1 MSKEVIEKYKP
12 SILIV
17 DDVSANRFALRQ
29 LLKAIDADLIEAS
42 SGEEALC
49 KAIEL
54 NNLALILLDVQMPTM
69 DGYETA
75 ELLREEEQTLHI
87 PIIFVT
93 AVHRGE
99 AHILKG
105 YSSGAIDY
113 LTKPI
118 QSEILTAKTSLFL
131 ELWRLRYGLEQ
142 EISNRNKLEDKN
154 RFLADHDVLT
164 GLPNRR
170 RLFFEIERAVSRS
183 DREKQEFA
191 LLFIDLDGFK
201 SVNDTLGHKIGDAV
215 LINIAERFNELVRKT
230 DTVARFGGDE
240 FVILLTDIRDSQFLT
255 SRIME
260 VLHTARDPIIIGKEE
275 IVLSVSIG
283 VCVYPHQI
291 DDPDKLVDYA
301 DIAMYK
307 SKELGKNTFS
317 FFSSDMDQAAHRRL
331 AVEKQLRNASKR
343 NEFSVYFQP
352 VVNCN
357 TGVPIGAEAL
367 LRWDNKKLGIVPPDC
382 FIPIAES
389 IGLIHELGAWIFE
402 QSIEEMSQINSRLH
416 AFPLTLKVA
425 INAST
430 LQFKNSLWF
439 KTVKEAIENN
449 KIAPE
454 NVEIEITESLLL
466 EDSTEINNQLSALRA
481 LGISLSVDDFGTG
494 YSALSYLKRCPIN
507 TVKIDR
513 SFVKGIPDDKDDM
526 VLIHAIIAMAHG
538 LGLVVIAEGIETRA
552 QWDFLKSENCDFAQ
566 GYFFSKPL
574 PAGKLELWLIKQ
586 CNTKLR

>member
-1 MSKEVIEKYKP
+1 MSKIVDDKFKP
-12 SILIV
+12 TLLIV
-17 DDVSANRFALRQ
+17 DDVAANRFALRQ

-42 SGEEALC
+42 SGEEALL

-54 NNLALILLDVQMPTM
+54 NNLALILLDVQMPIM
-69 DGYETA
+69 NGYETA

-93 AVHRGE
+93 AVHRDE
-99 AHILKG
+99 QHILKG

-113 LTKPI
+113 ITKPI
-118 QSEILTAKTSLFL
+118 QPNILAAKISLFM

-142 EISNRNKLEDKN
+142 EIVNRNKLEDKN

-170 RLFFEIERAVSRS
+170 RLFFEIERATARS
-183 DREKQEFA
+183 DRDGHEFA

-201 SVNDTLGHKIGDAV
+201 LVNDTLGHKIGDAV
-215 LINIAERFNELVRKT
+215 LIKIANRFTELVRKT

-240 FVILLTDIRDSQFLT
+240 FVILLTDIRDSQFLI
-255 SRIME
+255 SRIIE
-260 VLHTARDPIIIGKEE
+260 VLDITRQPILIESEE
-275 IVLSVSIG
+275 VILSASIG
-283 VCVYPHQI
+283 VCLYPNQI

-317 FFSSDMDQAAHRRL
+317 FFSRDMDQAAHRRL
-331 AVEKQLRNASKR
+331 AIEKQLRHARKR
-343 NEFSVYFQP
+343 NEFTVFFQP
-352 VVNCN
+352 VVNCG
-357 TGVPIGAEAL
+357 TGKPVGVEAL
-367 LRWDNKKLGIVPPDC
+367 LRWTNAELGSVSPEC

-389 IGLIHELGAWIFE
+389 TGLIHELGAWVFE
-402 QSIEEMSQINSRLH
+402 QSIEKISAINIRLP
-416 AFPLTLKVA
+416 FLPLTLKVA

-439 KTVKEAIENN
+439 KTIQKAIKTK

-454 NVEIEITESLLL
+454 DIEIEITEGLLL
-466 EDSTEINNQLSALRA
+466 EDSSEINNQLSDIRA
-481 LGISLSVDDFGTG
+481 LGINLSVDDFGTG

-507 TVKIDR
+507 TVKIDK
-513 SFVKGIPDDKDDM
+513 SFINGIPHDKEDM

-538 LGLVVIAEGIETRA
+538 LGLVVIAEGIETQE

-574 PAGKLELWLIKQ
+574 PPLELEMWLEKQ
-586 CNTKLR
+586 FNMV